1 MIKKEEVH
9 GIIAATMSVLKSDLT
24 LDSEKT
30 LKHAENLLE
39 SGSNFVVFFGSTGQS
54 QLLSHFEKIQFIK
67 YCAQSKYKGRF
78 IIGTGSN
85 SLQENIE
92 ILKLSQENGMFLSLL
107 MGSAYFS
114 YDDMGAYQWF
124 KKVIEKLPKSKI
136 ILYNFEKLSG
146 FKFSINL
153 VQKLAKDFSQIIGVK
168 DSTANLYTELKIQN
182 FKIFV
187 GSEVR
192 LLENLKIGG
201 AGLIS
206 ATANVTSSI
215 AQNVYD
221 SFKKGKTSE
230 LNEHLI
236 SVRKV
241 FDQYNL
247 LSALHSYKAQ
257 EDPSYKNI
265 LPPLKLLDD
274 SSSKKLFEE
283 LKRLKFKK
291 AA

>member
-9 GIIAATMSVLKSDLT
+9 GIIPATMSILKSDLT
-24 LDSEKT
+24 LDNEKT

-54 QLLSHFEKIQFIK
+54 QLLSHVEKRQFIE
-67 YCAQSKYKGRF
+67 YCAQSKYKERF

-92 ILKLSQENGMFLSLL
+92 ILKLSQKNEMFLSLL

-114 YDDMGAYQWF
+114 YDDVGAYQWF

-153 VQKLAKDFSQIIGVK
+153 VKKLVKDFPQIIGVK
-168 DSTANLYTELKIQN
+168 DSTANLYTELKILN

-187 GSEVR
+187 GSETR

-247 LSALHSYKAQ
+247 ISALHSYKAQ
-257 EDPSYKNI
+257 EDSSYKNI

-274 SSSKKLFEE
+274 LNSKKFFEK